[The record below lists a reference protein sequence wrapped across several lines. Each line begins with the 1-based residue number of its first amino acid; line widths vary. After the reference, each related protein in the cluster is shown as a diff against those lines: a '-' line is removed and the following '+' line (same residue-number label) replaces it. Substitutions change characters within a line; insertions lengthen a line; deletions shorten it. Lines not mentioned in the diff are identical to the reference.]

1 MAASHHSV
9 IPIIR
14 AAILLASATGG
25 RGRGCVSGWSIR
37 QVSEEANENNMA
49 SREKLG

>member
-14 AAILLASATGG
+14 AAILLASATGAG
-25 RGRGCVSGWSIR
+25 EARGRGCPSGWSIR
-37 QVSEEANENNMA
+37 QVSEAG
-49 SREKLG
+49 RERK